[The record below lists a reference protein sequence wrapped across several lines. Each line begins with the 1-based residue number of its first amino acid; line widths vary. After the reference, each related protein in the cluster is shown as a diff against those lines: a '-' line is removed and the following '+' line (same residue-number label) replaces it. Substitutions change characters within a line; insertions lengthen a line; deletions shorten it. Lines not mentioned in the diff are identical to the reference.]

1 MFGQRNNLLWNELE
15 IMMSLVMN
23 DVGEIIF
30 FLFQDGTTDGIA
42 DF

>member
-1 MFGQRNNLLWNELE
+1 
-15 IMMSLVMN
+15 MMSLVMN

-42 DF
+42 DFWI

>member
-30 FLFQDGTTDGIA
+30 LGQENQTFFSKILV
-42 DF
+42 